1 MPELEFLGTLHR
13 TRRHMH
19 DAIAEEWLAAEA
31 GGCEVFDIPSSFAL
45 TSLPRDA
52 ISGFGL
58 HELQG
63 FDRGELVEAFLRLR
77 SAGQ

>member
-31 GGCEVFDIPSSFAL
+31 DGCEVFEHPLQPCADKLAA
-45 TSLPRDA
+45 DA

>member
-31 GGCEVFDIPSSFAL
+31 GGCEVFEHPLQAL
-45 TSLPRDA
+45 R
-52 ISGFGL
+52 
-58 HELQG
+58 
-63 FDRGELVEAFLRLR
+63 
-77 SAGQ
+77 